1 MFCNQEEQQ
10 FAGAN
15 DYPLHS
21 QLSGKVYLSENPLST
36 FRLVPKELNKYK
48 KRITPYM
55 LTQIVSKLTFL
66 IEKKKKLRFGQ
77 MTSAPEMYG
86 CIINIA

>member
-1 MFCNQEEQQ
+1 M
-10 FAGAN
+10 
-15 DYPLHS
+15 
-21 QLSGKVYLSENPLST
+21 
-36 FRLVPKELNKYK
+36 
-48 KRITPYM
+48 TPYM